1 MLREVFFRELLESI
15 AGWRLLV
22 ICLLCC
28 VLIPLSL
35 ATNLRAVANSNA
47 QQSQAQTEYEGSL
60 HGRVA
65 TDEIEVRV
73 FRHRPAMA
81 GLAAGLDPAIPTSVS
96 IRQTGM
102 NVGQSQL
109 LDNPVA
115 TLFGGADLLFIIKF
129 VLSLVAIILTYNL
142 ICGEKEMGTLKLM
155 LSNPIPR
162 DSILLGKLL
171 SALVTLLGPFLF
183 ALLGSL
189 LGLEVF
195 GSAFLGAGIDWLQLA
210 GVLLASVLYLGV
222 FVNLGLVVSAMAQRS
237 LTSITLLL
245 VLWAG
250 CVAVIPQSAGVLAE
264 LVYPVESADSL
275 LLRKSLAAQD
285 VERQQLRELES
296 LGRSQDHF
304 SYDEIRKPI
313 VAKYREKLRRLHQR
327 LETDYGRRRRTQER
341 IASGIALFSPA
352 SALTF
357 SVTTLCGTGMLHAD
371 DFNQELE
378 MFRSEAN
385 EQLFAQNYRDL
396 FLGASSAQ
404 AKFTLIDLS
413 EVPRFSYTPPPVGR
427 VFDVATPYLILLG
440 LFNCGL
446 FFIAYLRFRTYDVR

>member
-1 MLREVFFRELLESI
+1 MLREIFFRELLESI
-15 AGWRLLV
+15 AGMRLLV
-22 ICLLCC
+22 IGLLCC
-28 VLIPLSL
+28 ILIPLSIV
-35 ATNLRAVANSNA
+35 TNLRAVANANA
-47 QQSQAQTEYEGSL
+47 QQNQARTEYEGSL

-81 GLAAGLDPAIPTSVS
+81 GVAVGLDPAIPSSVS

-102 NVGQSQL
+102 SVSQSQL
-109 LDNPVA
+109 LDKPVA
-115 TLFGGADLLFIIKF
+115 TLFGGVDLLFIIKF

-155 LSNPIPR
+155 LANPIPR
-162 DSILLGKLL
+162 DSILLGKLF
-171 SALVTLLGPFLF
+171 SALVTLIGPFVF
-183 ALLGSL
+183 ALLASL
-189 LGLEVF
+189 LGLEIF
-195 GSAFLGAGIDWLQLA
+195 GTSFLGAEIDWLQFA

-222 FVNLGLVVSAMAQRS
+222 FVNLGLLISAMTQRS

-285 VERQQLRELES
+285 IERQQLRELER
-296 LGRSQDHF
+296 LRSQDHF
-304 SYDEIRKPI
+304 AYDELRKPV
-313 VAKYREKLRRLHQR
+313 VAKYKERLRRLHQR
-327 LETDYGRRRRTQER
+327 LETDYARRRRTQER
-341 IASGIALFSPA
+341 LASGIALMSPA

-371 DFNQELE
+371 DFNQALE
-378 MFRSEAN
+378 NFRSEAN
-385 EQLFAQNYRDL
+385 EQLFSQNYRDL
-396 FLGASSAQ
+396 FLGTSSAQ
-404 AKFTLIDLS
+404 AKFTFIDLS
-413 EVPRFSYTPPPVGR
+413 EVPRFSYAPPPVGR
-427 VFDVATPYLILLG
+427 VFDVVTPYLILLG